1 MSDAAVT
8 GIVLLVFFVAGI
20 AVGIVII
27 IAMSAR
33 TTGKANDP
41 DRPELPEEEPLD
53 TEEPGP
59 DDDEPDKPPW
69 WLARGEY

>member
-33 TTGKANDP
+33 RTGKANDP
-41 DRPELPEEEPLD
+41 DRPETPEEAPLD
-53 TEEPGP
+53 TEEHGP

-69 WLARGEY
+69 WQARGEY